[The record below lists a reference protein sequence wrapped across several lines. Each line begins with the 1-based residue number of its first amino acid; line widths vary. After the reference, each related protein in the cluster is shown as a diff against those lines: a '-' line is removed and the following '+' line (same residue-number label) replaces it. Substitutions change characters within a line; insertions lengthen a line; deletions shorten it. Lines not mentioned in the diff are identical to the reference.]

1 MTETKRMTGATHFLL
16 FAVAFVISVY
26 SVSNLI
32 PLLLE
37 VATSGLTVA
46 DGVSIIVYLLVG
58 FVSICVLAR
67 TIYRLDKKAGR
78 VRNKIGWFE

>member
-1 MTETKRMTGATHFLL
+1 MNETKRLTGATHFLL
-16 FAVAFVISVY
+16 FVIAFVISVY
-26 SVSNLI
+26 SVSNLM

-46 DGVSIIVYLLVG
+46 DGMSIIVYLLVG
-58 FVSICVLAR
+58 LVSICVLAR
-67 TIYRLDKKAGR
+67 TVYRLDKKAGR